1 MSKVCIFIESD
12 KETTN
17 EGHFVRH
24 MAKLVYAGDS
34 KEIEIVGTGG
44 YTNLDQFAVQMQRNT
59 DNGIKNLVIFDADF
73 PKEGGFE
80 KRKAELLS
88 VKAEKGV
95 DFELFLFPNNQDDG
109 TFEHLLEHLATE
121 EHKGLLECFE
131 GYESCIRGRNN
142 PKYVSPDQKAKMYA
156 YVSTQKKNSKETTE
170 FKKGNW
176 YFDRAGWW
184 NLEVDYLKPLQD
196 FLSLYLK

>member
-24 MAKLVYAGDS
+24 IAELIYAGDS

-80 KRKAELLS
+80 KRNLKLLNL
-88 VKAEKGV
+88 KEKEKV
-95 DFELFLFPNNQDDG
+95 DFELFLFPNNQDNG

-142 PKYVSPDQKAKMYA
+142 PKYVSPNQKAKMYA
-156 YVSTQKKNSKETTE
+156 YVSTQTDPNDIKM
-170 FKKGNW
+170 FKKGDWRFNQA
-176 YFDRAGWW
+176 DLW
-184 NLEVDYLKPLQD
+184 NLEVDYLTPLKD
-196 FLSLYLK
+196 FLSSHLK

>member
-24 MAKLVYAGDS
+24 MATLVYAGDS

-142 PKYVSPDQKAKMYA
+142 PKYISPDQKAKMYA

-176 YFDRAGWW
+176 YFDRAGWC

>member
-24 MAKLVYAGDS
+24 IAELIYAGDS

-44 YTNLDQFAVQMQRNT
+44 YTNLKKFAVQMQRNT

-73 PKEGGFE
+73 PHTGGFE
-80 KRKAELLS
+80 KRQAELLNL
-88 VKAEKGV
+88 KEKEKV

-156 YVSTQKKNSKETTE
+156 YVSTQTDPKDIKM
-170 FKKGNW
+170 FKKGDWRFNQT
-176 YFDRAGWW
+176 DLW
-184 NLEVDYLKPLQD
+184 NLDVDYLTPLKD
-196 FLSLYLK
+196 FLSSNLE

>member
-24 MAKLVYAGDS
+24 MATLVYAGDS

-73 PKEGGFE
+73 PHTGGFE
-80 KRKAELLS
+80 KRQAELLNL
-88 VKAEKGV
+88 KEKEKV

-156 YVSTQKKNSKETTE
+156 YVSTQTDPKDIKM
-170 FKKGNW
+170 FKKGDWRFNQT
-176 YFDRAGWW
+176 DLW
-184 NLEVDYLKPLQD
+184 NLDVDYLTPLKD
-196 FLSLYLK
+196 FLSSNLE

>member
-95 DFELFLFPNNQDDG
+95 DFELFLFPNNKDDG
-109 TFEHLLEHLATE
+109 TYEHLLEHLATE

-142 PKYVSPDQKAKMYA
+142 PKYISPDQKAKMYA
-156 YVSTQKKNSKETTE
+156 YVSTQTDPKDIKM
-170 FKKGNW
+170 FKKGDWRFNQT
-176 YFDRAGWW
+176 DLW
-184 NLEVDYLKPLQD
+184 NLDVDYLTPLKD
-196 FLSLYLK
+196 FLSSHLE

>member
-24 MAKLVYAGDS
+24 MATLVYAGDS

-44 YTNLDQFAVQMQRNT
+44 YTNLDQFAVQMQRNI

-80 KRKAELLS
+80 KRQAELLNL
-88 VKAEKGV
+88 KEKEKV

-156 YVSTQKKNSKETTE
+156 YVSTQTDPNDIKM
-170 FKKGNW
+170 FKKGDWRFNQA
-176 YFDRAGWW
+176 DLW
-184 NLEVDYLKPLQD
+184 NLNVDYLTPLKD
-196 FLSLYLK
+196 FLSSHLK

>member
-24 MAKLVYAGDS
+24 MAEQVYAGNS

-80 KRKAELLS
+80 KRQAELLNL
-88 VKAEKGV
+88 KEKEKV

-142 PKYVSPDQKAKMYA
+142 PKYVSPDQKAK
-156 YVSTQKKNSKETTE
+156 
-170 FKKGNW
+170 
-176 YFDRAGWW
+176 
-184 NLEVDYLKPLQD
+184 P
-196 FLSLYLK
+196 

>member
-24 MAKLVYAGDS
+24 MATLVYAGNS

-73 PKEGGFE
+73 PHTGGFE
-80 KRKAELLS
+80 KRQAELLNL
-88 VKAEKGV
+88 KEKEKV

-156 YVSTQKKNSKETTE
+156 YVSTQTDPKDIKM
-170 FKKGNW
+170 FKKGDWRFNQT
-176 YFDRAGWW
+176 DLW
-184 NLEVDYLKPLQD
+184 NLDVDYLKPLKD

>member
-95 DFELFLFPNNQDDG
+95 DFELFLFPNNKDDG

-142 PKYVSPDQKAKMYA
+142 PKYISPDQKAKMYA
-156 YVSTQKKNSKETTE
+156 YVSTQTDPKDIKM
-170 FKKGNW
+170 FKKGDWRFNQT
-176 YFDRAGWW
+176 DLW
-184 NLEVDYLKPLQD
+184 NLDVDYLTPLKD
-196 FLSLYLK
+196 FLSSHLE

>member
-44 YTNLDQFAVQMQRNT
+44 YTNLDQFAVQMKRNT

-80 KRKAELLS
+80 KRNLKLLNL
-88 VKAEKGV
+88 KEKEKV
-95 DFELFLFPNNQDDG
+95 DFELFLFPNNQDNG

-156 YVSTQKKNSKETTE
+156 YVSTQTDPKDIKM
-170 FKKGNW
+170 FKKGDWRFNQT
-176 YFDRAGWW
+176 DLW
-184 NLEVDYLKPLQD
+184 NLNVDYLTPLKN
-196 FLSLYLK
+196 FLSLYLE

>member
-95 DFELFLFPNNQDDG
+95 DFELFLFPNNKDDG

-142 PKYVSPDQKAKMYA
+142 PKYISPDQKAKMYA
-156 YVSTQKKNSKETTE
+156 YVSTQTDPNDIKM
-170 FKKGNW
+170 FKKGDWRFNQT
-176 YFDRAGWW
+176 DLW
-184 NLEVDYLKPLQD
+184 NLDVDYLTPLKD
-196 FLSLYLK
+196 FLSSHLE

>member
-95 DFELFLFPNNQDDG
+95 DFELFLFPNNKDDG

-142 PKYVSPDQKAKMYA
+142 PKYISPDQKAKMYA
-156 YVSTQKKNSKETTE
+156 YVSTQTDPKYIKM
-170 FKKGNW
+170 FKKGDWRFNQT
-176 YFDRAGWW
+176 DLW
-184 NLEVDYLKPLQD
+184 NLDVDYLTPLKD
-196 FLSLYLK
+196 FLSSNLE

>member
-24 MAKLVYAGDS
+24 IAELIYAGDS

-44 YTNLDQFAVQMQRNT
+44 YTNLKKFAVQMQRNT

-95 DFELFLFPNNQDDG
+95 DFELFLFPNNKDDG

-142 PKYVSPDQKAKMYA
+142 PKYISPDQKAKMYA
-156 YVSTQKKNSKETTE
+156 YVSTQTDPKDIKM
-170 FKKGNW
+170 FKKGDWRFNQT
-176 YFDRAGWW
+176 DLW
-184 NLEVDYLKPLQD
+184 NLDVDYLKPLQD

>member
-44 YTNLDQFAVQMQRNT
+44 YTNLKKFAVQMQRNT
-59 DNGIKNLVIFDADF
+59 DAGIKNLVIFDADF
-73 PKEGGFE
+73 PHTGGFE
-80 KRKAELLS
+80 KRNLKLLNL
-88 VKAEKGV
+88 KEKEKV

-156 YVSTQKKNSKETTE
+156 YVSTQTDPNDIKM
-170 FKKGNW
+170 FKKGDWRFNQA
-176 YFDRAGWW
+176 DLW
-184 NLEVDYLKPLQD
+184 NLNVDYLTPLKN
-196 FLSLYLK
+196 FLSLYLE

>member
-24 MAKLVYAGDS
+24 MATLVYAGNS

-44 YTNLDQFAVQMQRNT
+44 YTNLKKFAVQMQRNT

-73 PKEGGFE
+73 PHTGGFE
-80 KRKAELLS
+80 KRNLKLLNL
-88 VKAEKGV
+88 KEKEKV

-142 PKYVSPDQKAKMYA
+142 PKYVSPDQKAK
-156 YVSTQKKNSKETTE
+156 
-170 FKKGNW
+170 
-176 YFDRAGWW
+176 
-184 NLEVDYLKPLQD
+184 P
-196 FLSLYLK
+196 

>member
-24 MAKLVYAGDS
+24 MAKLVYAGNS

-80 KRKAELLS
+80 KRNLKLLNL
-88 VKAEKGV
+88 KEKEKV
-95 DFELFLFPNNQDDG
+95 DFELFLFPNNQDNG

-142 PKYVSPDQKAKMYA
+142 PKYISPDQKAKMYA
-156 YVSTQKKNSKETTE
+156 YVSTQTDPKDIKM
-170 FKKGNW
+170 FKKGDWRFNQT
-176 YFDRAGWW
+176 DLW
-184 NLEVDYLKPLQD
+184 NLDVDYLTSLKD
-196 FLSLYLK
+196 FLSSHLK

>member
-17 EGHFVRH
+17 EGLFVRH
-24 MAKLVYAGDS
+24 MATLVYAGNS

-95 DFELFLFPNNQDDG
+95 DFELFLFPNNKDDG

-142 PKYVSPDQKAKMYA
+142 PKYISPDQKAKMYA
-156 YVSTQKKNSKETTE
+156 YVSTQTDPNDIKM
-170 FKKGNW
+170 FKKGDWRFNQT
-176 YFDRAGWW
+176 DLW
-184 NLEVDYLKPLQD
+184 NLDVDYLTPLKD
-196 FLSLYLK
+196 FLSSNLE

>member
-24 MAKLVYAGDS
+24 IAELIYAGDS

-44 YTNLDQFAVQMQRNT
+44 YTNLKKFAVQMQRNT

-73 PKEGGFE
+73 PHTGGFE
-80 KRKAELLS
+80 KRNLKLLNL
-88 VKAEKGV
+88 KEKEKV

-142 PKYVSPDQKAKMYA
+142 PKYVSPDQKAK
-156 YVSTQKKNSKETTE
+156 
-170 FKKGNW
+170 
-176 YFDRAGWW
+176 
-184 NLEVDYLKPLQD
+184 P
-196 FLSLYLK
+196 

>member
-24 MAKLVYAGDS
+24 MATLVYAGNS

-73 PKEGGFE
+73 PHTGGFE
-80 KRKAELLS
+80 KRNLKLLNL
-88 VKAEKGV
+88 KEKEKV

-142 PKYVSPDQKAKMYA
+142 TKYVSPDQKAK
-156 YVSTQKKNSKETTE
+156 
-170 FKKGNW
+170 
-176 YFDRAGWW
+176 
-184 NLEVDYLKPLQD
+184 P
-196 FLSLYLK
+196 

>member
-24 MAKLVYAGDS
+24 MATLVYAGNS

-44 YTNLDQFAVQMQRNT
+44 YTNLKKFAVQMQRNT

-80 KRKAELLS
+80 KRQAELLNL
-88 VKAEKGV
+88 KEKEKV

>member
-34 KEIEIVGTGG
+34 KEIEIVGAGG
-44 YTNLDQFAVQMQRNT
+44 YTNLKKFAVQMQRNT

-80 KRKAELLS
+80 KRNLKLLNL
-88 VKAEKGV
+88 KDKEKV

-109 TFEHLLEHLATE
+109 TFEHLLEHLVTE

-156 YVSTQKKNSKETTE
+156 YVSTQTDPNDIKM
-170 FKKGNW
+170 FKKGDWRFNQADLW
-176 YFDRAGWW
+176 SLD
-184 NLEVDYLKPLQD
+184 VDYLTPLKD
-196 FLSLYLK
+196 FLSSHLK

>member
-24 MAKLVYAGDS
+24 MATLVYAGNS

-80 KRKAELLS
+80 KRQAELLNL
-88 VKAEKGV
+88 KEKEKV

-196 FLSLYLK
+196 FLFLYLK

>member
-95 DFELFLFPNNQDDG
+95 DFELFLFPNNQDNG

-142 PKYVSPDQKAKMYA
+142 PKYISPDQKAKMYA
-156 YVSTQKKNSKETTE
+156 YVSTQTDPKDIKM
-170 FKKGNW
+170 FKKGDWRFNQT
-176 YFDRAGWW
+176 DLW
-184 NLEVDYLKPLQD
+184 NLDVDYLTPLKD
-196 FLSLYLK
+196 FLSSNLE

>member
-80 KRKAELLS
+80 KRQAELLNL
-88 VKAEKGV
+88 KEKEKV

>member
-24 MAKLVYAGDS
+24 MATLVYAGNS

-80 KRKAELLS
+80 KRNLKLLNL
-88 VKAEKGV
+88 KEKEKV

-156 YVSTQKKNSKETTE
+156 YVSTQTDPNDIKM
-170 FKKGNW
+170 FKKGDWRFNQT
-176 YFDRAGWW
+176 DLW
-184 NLEVDYLKPLQD
+184 NLNVDYLTPLKN
-196 FLSLYLK
+196 FLSSHLK

>member
-24 MAKLVYAGDS
+24 IAELIYAGDS

-44 YTNLDQFAVQMQRNT
+44 YTNLKKFAVQMQRNT

-73 PKEGGFE
+73 PQTGGGFE
-80 KRKAELLS
+80 KRNLKLLNL
-88 VKAEKGV
+88 KEKGKV

-156 YVSTQKKNSKETTE
+156 YVSTQTDPNDIKM
-170 FKKGNW
+170 FKKGDWRFNQA
-176 YFDRAGWW
+176 DLW
-184 NLEVDYLKPLQD
+184 NLNVDYLTPLKN
-196 FLSLYLK
+196 FLSLYLE

>member
-24 MAKLVYAGDS
+24 MATLVYAGDS

-95 DFELFLFPNNQDDG
+95 DFELFLFPNNKDDG

-131 GYESCIRGRNN
+131 GYESCIRGLNN

-156 YVSTQKKNSKETTE
+156 YVSTQTDPKDIKM
-170 FKKGNW
+170 FKKGDWRFNQT
-176 YFDRAGWW
+176 DLW
-184 NLEVDYLKPLQD
+184 NLDVDYLTPLKD
-196 FLSLYLK
+196 FLSSNLE

>member
-24 MAKLVYAGDS
+24 MATLVYAGDS

-95 DFELFLFPNNQDDG
+95 DFELFLFPNNKDDG

>member
-24 MAKLVYAGDS
+24 MATLVYAGNS

-44 YTNLDQFAVQMQRNT
+44 YTNLKKFAVQMQRNT

-80 KRKAELLS
+80 KRNLKLLNL
-88 VKAEKGV
+88 KEKEKV

-156 YVSTQKKNSKETTE
+156 YVSTQTDPKDIKM
-170 FKKGNW
+170 FKKGDWRFNQT
-176 YFDRAGWW
+176 DLW
-184 NLEVDYLKPLQD
+184 NLDVDYLTPLKD
-196 FLSLYLK
+196 FLSSNLE

>member
-24 MAKLVYAGDS
+24 MATLVYAGDS

-95 DFELFLFPNNQDDG
+95 DFELFLFPNNKDDG

-142 PKYVSPDQKAKMYA
+142 PKYISPDQKAKMYA
-156 YVSTQKKNSKETTE
+156 YVSTQTDPKDIKM
-170 FKKGNW
+170 FKKGDWRFNQT
-176 YFDRAGWW
+176 DLW
-184 NLEVDYLKPLQD
+184 NLDVDYLTSLKD
-196 FLSLYLK
+196 FLSSHLK

>member
-1 MSKVCIFIESD
+1 MSISWSI
-12 KETTN
+12 
-17 EGHFVRH
+17 
-24 MAKLVYAGDS
+24 
-34 KEIEIVGTGG
+34 
-44 YTNLDQFAVQMQRNT
+44 
-59 DNGIKNLVIFDADF
+59 
-73 PKEGGFE
+73 
-80 KRKAELLS
+80 
-88 VKAEKGV
+88 
-95 DFELFLFPNNQDDG
+95 
-109 TFEHLLEHLATE
+109 LATE

-156 YVSTQKKNSKETTE
+156 YVSTQKKNNKETTE

>member
-24 MAKLVYAGDS
+24 MAKLVYAGNS

-80 KRKAELLS
+80 KRNLKLLNL
-88 VKAEKGV
+88 KEKEKV

-156 YVSTQKKNSKETTE
+156 YVSTQTDPNDIKM
-170 FKKGNW
+170 FKKGDWRFNQA
-176 YFDRAGWW
+176 DLW
-184 NLEVDYLKPLQD
+184 NLNVDYLTPLKN
-196 FLSLYLK
+196 FLSSHLK

>member
-95 DFELFLFPNNQDDG
+95 DFELFLFPNNKDDG

-142 PKYVSPDQKAKMYA
+142 PKYISPDQKAKMYA
-156 YVSTQKKNSKETTE
+156 YVSTQTDPKDIKM
-170 FKKGNW
+170 FKKGDWRFNQT
-176 YFDRAGWW
+176 DLW
-184 NLEVDYLKPLQD
+184 NLDVDYLTSLKD
-196 FLSLYLK
+196 FLSSNLE

>member
-24 MAKLVYAGDS
+24 MATLVYAGDS

-80 KRKAELLS
+80 KRQAELLNL
-88 VKAEKGV
+88 KKRKKV

-156 YVSTQKKNSKETTE
+156 YVSTQTDPNDIKM
-170 FKKGNW
+170 FKKGDWRFNQT
-176 YFDRAGWW
+176 DLW
-184 NLEVDYLKPLQD
+184 NLNVDYLTPLKN
-196 FLSLYLK
+196 FLSSHLK

>member
-24 MAKLVYAGDS
+24 MATLVYAGNS

-73 PKEGGFE
+73 PHTGGFE
-80 KRKAELLS
+80 KRQAELLNL
-88 VKAEKGV
+88 KEKEKV

-156 YVSTQKKNSKETTE
+156 YVSTQTDPKDIKM
-170 FKKGNW
+170 FKKGDWRFNQT
-176 YFDRAGWW
+176 DLW
-184 NLEVDYLKPLQD
+184 NLNVDYLTPLKD
-196 FLSLYLK
+196 FLSLYLE

>member
-24 MAKLVYAGDS
+24 MAKLVYAGNS

-44 YTNLDQFAVQMQRNT
+44 YTNLDQFAVQMKRNT

-80 KRKAELLS
+80 KRQAELLNL
-88 VKAEKGV
+88 KEKEKV

-142 PKYVSPDQKAKMYA
+142 PKYISPDQKAKMYA
-156 YVSTQKKNSKETTE
+156 YVSTQTDPNDIKM
-170 FKKGNW
+170 FKKGDWRFNQT
-176 YFDRAGWW
+176 DLW
-184 NLEVDYLKPLQD
+184 NLNVDYLTPLKN
-196 FLSLYLK
+196 FLSSHLE

>member
-24 MAKLVYAGDS
+24 MAKLVYAGNS

-73 PKEGGFE
+73 PHTGGFE
-80 KRKAELLS
+80 KRQAELLNL
-88 VKAEKGV
+88 KEKEKV

-156 YVSTQKKNSKETTE
+156 YVSTQTDPNDIKM
-170 FKKGNW
+170 FKKGDWRFNQT
-176 YFDRAGWW
+176 DLW
-184 NLEVDYLKPLQD
+184 NLDVDYLKPLKD

>member
-24 MAKLVYAGDS
+24 MATLVYAANS

-80 KRKAELLS
+80 KRKAELLC
-88 VKAEKGV
+88 VKEEMGV

-156 YVSTQKKNSKETTE
+156 YVSTQKKNNKETTE

-184 NLEVDYLKPLQD
+184 NLDVDYLTPLKD
-196 FLSLYLK
+196 FLSSHLE